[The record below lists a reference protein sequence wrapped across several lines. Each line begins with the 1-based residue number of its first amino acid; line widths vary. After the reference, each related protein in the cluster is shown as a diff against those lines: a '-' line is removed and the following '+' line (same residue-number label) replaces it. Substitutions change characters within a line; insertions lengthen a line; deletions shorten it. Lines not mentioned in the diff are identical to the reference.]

1 MIEWLNRLTAVVE
14 DNHAE
19 DLDVAALASKVG
31 TTEHHV
37 RRMLSA
43 LAGMPLSEYVRR
55 RRMTVAAADVV
66 AGSGTTCSTSPSAT
80 ATRARARR
88 SAERSGCVHGAGPG
102 QVRRDGGPLRTQHR
116 LKFQLT
122 VEGVAPMD
130 VRILTRP
137 AFRLAGH
144 AARVPLV
151 H

>member
-37 RRMLSA
+37 RRMFSA

-66 AGSGTTCSTSPSAT
+66 AGSDDLLDIAVRYGYGSGEAFG
-80 ATRARARR
+80 RAFR
-88 SAERSGCVHGAGPG
+88 SVHGAGPG

-116 LKFQLT
+116 LKFRLT